1 MNQLITVFRARDIIT
16 MEPMLPRAT
25 TVVVQDGII
34 LSVGSWN
41 EIEPWL
47 RGKNYVI
54 NDHFRN
60 HILMPGFID
69 THVHPLLGGF
79 VCASKILSPFGGDF
93 PWGKITSL
101 ETPTEYH
108 QALAAWIKEN
118 EQSSVLMTWGYHEL
132 WHGPLSRQDLDRL
145 APHTPLIVW
154 HFSCH
159 ELYVNSLAL
168 ERMNLPQSLPAGVNP
183 EHVNREQGH
192 FFETGAFFVGAFLKS
207 LLHDD
212 GGFQQGMNRF
222 LAAAHAGGIT
232 TMADMAT
239 GLLYNAE
246 DEATMLSTAYTNK
259 PFRLVMTPNIKQF
272 LGKNSSSDEL
282 LAKVA
287 RVMKL
292 QFHDRV
298 FFGKHIK
305 LFADGAFFSQRMRM
319 GPPGFLDGH
328 CGAWIM
334 QPDEFRQYAELFW
347 RAGYQIH
354 VHANGDEGIEM
365 VLETVAALQT
375 NHPRIDHRFTIEH
388 CGYATEDQIRRCADL
403 GIVVSA
409 QVNYLYA
416 LADDYAEHVLGFD
429 RAAHMCPVGSIVR
442 HHIPLSLHSDFPLAP
457 LKPLFLAHIAYTR
470 MTKHGTI
477 MAPQKCLTIDEAL
490 RALTVEAAYIL
501 RLEHMI
507 GSIRAG
513 KKADF
518 TVLGHDPYALQD
530 MSLKDVFI
538 WGTVVDGIPYQ
549 TGLDYSA

>member
-1 MNQLITVFRARDIIT
+1 

-47 RGKNYVI
+47 EGKSYLI
-54 NDHFRN
+54 DDRFRD

-69 THVHPLLGGF
+69 THVHPLLAAF
-79 VCASKILSPFGGDF
+79 VCASEILSPLGGDF
-93 PWGKITSL
+93 PWGNIAPL

-108 QALAAWIKEN
+108 QALATWIKESK
-118 EQSSVLMTWGYHEL
+118 ESPVLMTWGYHES
-132 WHGPLSRQDLDRL
+132 WHGKLSRQELDHL

-168 ERMNLPQSLPAGVNP
+168 ELMHLPESVPTGVDPA
-183 EHVNREQGH
+183 HIDREQGH
-192 FFETGAFFVGAFLKS
+192 FFETGAFFVASFLKN

-212 GGFQQGMNRF
+212 TGFQYGMNRF
-222 LAAAHAGGIT
+222 LATAHAGGIT

-239 GLLYNAE
+239 GLLYTTE
-246 DEATMLSTAYTNK
+246 DEAALLCTAYANK

-272 LGKNSSSDEL
+272 LSKSHSSDEL
-282 LAKVA
+282 LAEVA
-287 RVMKL
+287 RVMKRSR
-292 QFHDRV
+292 QENV
-298 FFGKHIK
+298 FFGNHIK

-328 CGAWIM
+328 GGSWVM
-334 QPDEFRQYAELFW
+334 QPDEFRHYAKLLW

-365 VLETVAALQT
+365 VLDTVALLHSE
-375 NHPRIDHRFTIEH
+375 HPRIDHRFTIEH
-388 CGYATEDQIRRCADL
+388 CGYATEDQIRQCANL
-403 GIVVSA
+403 GIAVSA

-416 LADDYAEHVLGFD
+416 LADNYAEHVLGFD
-429 RAAHMCPVGSIVR
+429 RAAHMCAVGSIVR
-442 HHIPLSLHSDFPLAP
+442 HHVPLSLHSDFPLAP
-457 LKPLFLAHIAYTR
+457 LKPLFLAHIAHTR
-470 MTKHGTI
+470 LTKQGTL
-477 MAPQKCLTIDEAL
+477 MAPEECLTIDEAL
-490 RALTVEAAYIL
+490 RALTVDAAYIL
-501 RLEHMI
+501 RLEHLI

-518 TVLGHDPYALQD
+518 VVLEQDPYALHGRA
-530 MSLKDVFI
+530 LKDI
-538 WGTVVDGIPYQ
+538 PLWGTIVDGIPYQ
-549 TGLDYSA
+549 RGTQLF